1 MGAGVKR
8 EITMRIP
15 LLSEELAKAALV
27 ALAPEA
33 ERPPTDRFSVSL
45 ELQGRV
51 LVLKVI
57 ARDTA
62 SLRAAVNAYMSWV
75 KALRD
80 ACLTVSRF

>member
-1 MGAGVKR
+1 MGAELKHEAVLR
-8 EITMRIP
+8 LP
-15 LLSEELAKAALV
+15 LPDAKIAEAVLRALR
-27 ALAPEA
+27 PEA